1 MDKLAIRE
9 RRRIIVSG
17 KVQGVAFMLWV
28 RNVANSL
35 ELVGS
40 VSNRA
45 DGSCEVIVQ
54 GERSLIKQFA
64 VAMKRGPAE
73 ARVDGIEQ
81 EYQPLDPKLATF
93 VVTR

>member
-1 MDKLAIRE
+1 MEKLAFRE

-17 KVQGVAFMLWV
+17 NVQGVAFMLWV

-35 ELVGS
+35 ELAGS
-40 VSNRA
+40 VSNLP

-73 ARVDGIEQ
+73 ARVEAIEQ
-81 EYQPLDPKLATF
+81 EHQPLDPKLATF
-93 VVTR
+93 VVNR